1 MNATRTISTVFD
13 KIKIDLFVCSIW
25 SLSRSVNNLTR
36 RYQYCYIC
44 LNKIKPR
51 IVKIKVKESIVE
63 GFKISKN
70 LMILYF
76 SGQKFR
82 GFSEGESDFVTSVW
96 EIRFCYFCLKNWKK
110 NVIKVSVAKQ
120 GWKVFKTSVTNP
132 GMEATFGMRNISMTR
147 PRKKIAIK
155 KKLWFIGY
163 FNV

>member
-13 KIKIDLFVCSIW
+13 KIKIDLFVCSSW
-25 SLSRSVNNLTR
+25 SLSTSVNNLTR

-76 SGQKFR
+76 SGKKFR
-82 GFSEGESDFVTSVW
+82 GFSEKSDFVSSVW
-96 EIRFCYFCLKNWKK
+96 KIEK

-132 GMEATFGMRNISMTR
+132 GMEATFEMRNISMTR

-155 KKLWFIGY
+155 KKLWFIGP